1 MASAGALISLTS
13 PLFIKLCGVSLCT
26 KDGDFLLA
34 TQHLKIKSE
43 HADNSFHHFLL
54 LPAILVVWLCVCVC
68 VFVCCFVGFFFPP
81 AIPSF
86 PSLVLLLL
94 SLYFLYTLLL
104 LHPLFFFLAMLCCIF
119 ASISLLLPSLFLHF
133 VHN

>member
-54 LPAILVVWLCVCVC
+54 LPAILVVWFCVCVC
-68 VFVCCFVGFFFPP
+68 VRLLFCGVFLSPSNSLFSFSGIAPP
-81 AIPSF
+81 F
-86 PSLVLLLL
+86 SLF
-94 SLYFLYTLLL
+94 S
-104 LHPLFFFLAMLCCIF
+104 LHP
-119 ASISLLLPSLFLHF
+119 SSPSSSLFLSCHALLYLCLHF
-133 VHN
+133 TSASILVSSFCP